1 MKKSLWLV
9 LILLLLCVF
18 VLSACDDDS
27 IMKPAVSDQTAQ
39 QPTEKPTEKSDD
51 IVDESTEKPTDDMAD
66 KPTEECRHTYG
77 EWVVTRMATC
87 TEAGEQE
94 KVCSACGDKQTETIS
109 VLGHDEIS
117 HDAKE
122 PTCTEMGWKP
132 YVTCSRCDYTTYS
145 EINALGHTPAQATE
159 ENRVEAYCTTKGSYD
174 SVVYCTVC
182 NVEISREN
190 KEIDAI
196 GHTEVI
202 DKAVDPTCTE
212 TGLTEGKHCSVCN
225 EILLTQKTIEATGH
239 SWDNACDMLC
249 NNGCGTSRE
258 IKHADEDNDLLCD
271 ICGVPVDCEH
281 KITEPISELPATCT
295 KNGLTEGLKCSI
307 CNKILVAQQTVEKLG
322 HTEVIDQS
330 VAPTCAQTGLTEGK
344 HCSVCNGI
352 LVAQQ
357 TVERPAHNYS
367 DGVCTACGRMQ
378 YPTEGSKIGD
388 LATSMNIEKY
398 DGTTFNVSQTR
409 GKVTVIN
416 IWATWCPPCVGELP
430 HFNQIASEYGDR
442 VAVVA
447 VHIADGR
454 EEGGDYLNNRFPG
467 TSIIAAMD
475 TQSNNYYLALGGN
488 GYIPMTVVLDNDG
501 VIVFR
506 KVGAMTYEELV
517 KVIENEL

>member
-27 IMKPAVSDQTAQ
+27 IMKPSVSDQTAQ
-39 QPTEKPTEKSDD
+39 QPTDEPTEKPTEGSGD
-51 IVDESTEKPTDDMAD
+51 IVDEPTDEPTDDMTD
-66 KPTEECRHTYG
+66 EPTEECRHTYG

-109 VLGHDEIS
+109 ALGHDEIS

-145 EINALGHTPAQATE
+145 EINALGHTPAQARE
-159 ENRVEAYCTTKGSYD
+159 ENRVEADCTTKGSYD

-190 KEIDAI
+190 KEIGAL

-202 DKAVDPTCTE
+202 DKAVAPTCTHK
-212 TGLTEGKHCSVCN
+212 GLTEGKHCSVCS
-225 EILLTQKTIEATGH
+225 EII
-239 SWDNACDMLC
+239 
-249 NNGCGTSRE
+249 
-258 IKHADEDNDLLCD
+258 
-271 ICGVPVDCEH
+271 
-281 KITEPISELPATCT
+281 
-295 KNGLTEGLKCSI
+295 
-307 CNKILVAQQTVEKLG
+307 
-322 HTEVIDQS
+322 
-330 VAPTCAQTGLTEGK
+330 
-344 HCSVCNGI
+344 
-352 LVAQQ
+352 VAQQ

-388 LATSMNIEKY
+388 LATSMTIEKY

-467 TSIIAAMD
+467 TNIIAAMD